1 MESRAVLER
10 FYNNVQIRN
19 QTVQTWIRFM
29 LPPTICAATATAII
43 STFVSVQYTELPLI
57 LYIFFPFIAFT
68 IMTVIFWLSYDA
80 NCGVRVT
87 EEILGKL
94 LSQHTE
100 HLSPFPPAVRIQV
113 MKRDRA
119 MKALE
124 FPVGDFA
131 EFWLSLSAAIWDE
144 ILNQVMFFFL
154 PISWSQAWSCD
165 N

>member
-94 LSQHTE
+94 FSQHAE
-100 HLSPFPPAVRIQV
+100 HLRPFPPAVRIRVMQV
-113 MKRDRA
+113 MKRDIA
-119 MKALE
+119 IKALE

-131 EFWLSLSAAIWDE
+131 ELRLSLSVAI
-144 ILNQVMFFFL
+144 
-154 PISWSQAWSCD
+154 
-165 N
+165 